1 MNEKIKLMRLITGE
15 DIIAQVVEDSDKVTL
30 INPMSIFFKR
40 LQTGKALI
48 LMSPWVPIEI
58 VSDNTIEM
66 KSSTI
71 ISFMKPRD
79 TLLDHYHHTI
89 DKLADIIFDE
99 NDLELSSDDGE
110 EGDDGEEDFY
120 DEEDIEEKVKKNL
133 H

>member
-1 MNEKIKLMRLITGE
+1 MRLITGE

-66 KSSTI
+66 KSNTI

-99 NDLELSSDDGE
+99 NDLELSSDDVE

>member
-1 MNEKIKLMRLITGE
+1 MRLITGE
-15 DIIAQVVEDSDKVTL
+15 DIIAEVVEDSDKVTL

-66 KSSTI
+66 KSSNI

-110 EGDDGEEDFY
+110 EGDGGEEDFY

>member
-1 MNEKIKLMRLITGE
+1 MRLITGE
-15 DIIAQVVEDSDKVTL
+15 DIIAEVVEDSDKVTL

-99 NDLELSSDDGE
+99 NDLELSSDDVE
-110 EGDDGEEDFY
+110 EGDDVEEDFY

>member
-79 TLLDHYHHTI
+79 TLLDHYFHTI